1 MTADLREGRKK
12 VLDVK
17 CPRFPEL
24 GIKGDHYYLVGI
36 DQPTDMFQGWQEVIA
51 LHLKSRKKQ
60 LFILLSALKAE
71 AAIASVAVV
80 AAADFPKFRMILTF
94 SWIARRVRSFWF
106 FSVGK
111 ILKASSP
118 PPTPCFSPKDRTEN
132 VLQLMVGK
140 TIIVMIQ
147 AYW

>member
-17 CPRFPEL
+17 CPRFPDL

-36 DQPTDMFQGWQEVIA
+36 DQPTDMFQGWQEVLA

-71 AAIASVAVV
+71 AVKASVAVV

-94 SWIARRVRSFWF
+94 SRTARRVRSFWF

-111 ILKASSP
+111 IFKSLLPSP
-118 PPTPCFSPKDRTEN
+118 HSLLSPKDRTEN